1 MTFVASLYNE
11 IGKIMPK
18 RRNMAHVRANDW
30 SVDSKIA
37 YTAVG
42 ANVDPL
48 DYDDD
53 EWDKVKQTLMP

>member
-1 MTFVASLYNE
+1 
-11 IGKIMPK
+11 MPK